1 MDFVENIFKTNGW
14 FDKYWINLRN
24 VNMKAEK
31 SILKSVYI
39 FLTFETWKYFL
50 YLDFHNWTD
59 FFHSCSFWR
68 QTLR

>member
-31 SILKSVYI
+31 SILKSAYI
-39 FLTFETWKYFL
+39 FLTF
-50 YLDFHNWTD
+50 
-59 FFHSCSFWR
+59 
-68 QTLR
+68 